1 MTRLIVVPQCYS
13 LAVTM
18 PRVGQMRRRKFLGV
32 LGGAAAWPL
41 AARAQQAMPVI
52 GFLSGVS
59 PGPFAHRLA
68 AFRQG
73 LNETGTIEGRN
84 VAIEYRWAEDQYD
97 RLPALAAD
105 LVGRRVV
112 VIIAYTDAAAL
123 AAKAATTTIPIV
135 FLSGQDPVRSGI
147 VPSLN
152 RPGESITGVSWFGA
166 DLEPKQLSLIH
177 ELVPT
182 ATLIALLV
190 DLNAPDAASRV
201 IKVQAAAR
209 TLALQLVVLN
219 ARTASDIDMAFASL
233 VRERAGALVVGAG
246 AFLVSRRD
254 QIIALAARHAIP
266 AIYGFREYAVD
277 GGLIS
282 YGNDVPDAFRRAGV
296 YTGRI
301 LKGDKPADLPV
312 QRTTKFELVINL
324 KTANALGLAV
334 PASMQL
340 LADEVIE

>member
-1 MTRLIVVPQCYS
+1 VSGI
-13 LAVTM
+13 
-18 PRVGQMRRRKFLGV
+18 RRREFIILLG
-32 LGGAAAWPL
+32 GGAAAGWPI

-59 PGPFAHRLA
+59 PGPFAQRLA

-73 LNETGTIEGRN
+73 LNETIEGRN
-84 VAIEYRWAEDQYD
+84 VAIEDRWAEDQYN
-97 RLPALAAD
+97 RLPALATD
-105 LVGRRVV
+105 LVGRRVM
-112 VIIAYTDAAAL
+112 VIVAYTDAAAL

-152 RPGESITGVSWFGA
+152 RPGERITGVSWFGA

-177 ELVPT
+177 ELVLN

-190 DLNAPDAASRV
+190 DLNADAASRV
-201 IKVQAAAR
+201 SNVQAAAR

-282 YGNDVPDAFRRAGV
+282 YGNDIPDAFRRAGV

-324 KTANALGLAV
+324 KAARALGLAV

-340 LADEVIE
+340 LAEEVIE